1 MKIRPR
7 KFQTGGNFNLDDWI
21 NGNQDY
27 YNWYKTIYPNAQIL
41 AGNPLKQRNDNW
53 NKTQLSSSHY
63 TTDDLRR
70 SAYNNYLYTNDYD
83 ARQEDL
89 THWGEQ
95 QSDFSTISDQDFV
108 NRYNKQA
115 QTIRDAREAPQ
126 TYNRTGYTGTNRTF
140 RNMFW
145 NRSRQGTNTP
155 LYTIGYQ
162 DNIEDI
168 EGTSTWQRRMDRY
181 QKPFSED
188 TPEGQKNRTF
198 YITRPD
204 GTKIKVYK
212 KQNGDIG
219 LFNDPNDPESPKED
233 PNNPIEP
240 NPNNPNPENPN
251 NPLDKITGQHTENYG
266 LNLKN
271 LNLNKYIPGIL
282 GIGRLAGTLA
292 ANKSIYNETLKGIK
306 PYLMQTYLTHR
317 QVVGDEATKQGYYRR
332 AAQGQ
337 TKAAQPFTADADRQM
352 AYQMEAKRIG
362 DEMRAQGD
370 LADNAEIRRTS
381 DESNQHQWS
390 NTERRTQ
397 VANANLAELIKTNKL
412 RHDLIAGWKAANWT
426 SIDNALKKYEYE
438 AEARNKEARALNDQI
453 FALDSQYKL
462 ANDTTYQDKYD
473 KLQEIYNKLE
483 KDGKSISEI
492 RNNEEFKKA
501 KQDLEN
507 WQYQLRKRQLQEL
520 ANYRNGYYLA
530 KDGLKFTFK
539 RKDDL
544 LYKVSRDA
552 VDHYRK
558 MVKLTNDATV
568 RTLPK
573 PTKLVSHPKKMQS
586 GGVAPFVVYT
596 PISVGGE
603 QSTQSTT
610 DISSLLGAGNS
621 SSSGKKS
628 GKETTTLDVIKD
640 LFKNVEG
647 LPSDVNGVYKA
658 MSDFLAKQSL
668 FGGQLSTDDMSA
680 MYLQQ
685 LQQLNNIKFSKA
697 AYDDAKKLVESN
709 KGLNEFAVTGSG
721 HLVVQNMDS
730 GELTY
735 LRPEEL
741 KEKISNGENLNPLRN
756 TDLLNLRAYSK
767 SFDNGLLD
775 VVSNG
780 VGIEKIGE
788 FIKAQLP
795 KIESNESSI
804 EGYTKHETNQIKKGL
819 ELLAEA
825 PTGDYKYTIKDKT
838 NREQA
843 EQALKYL
850 RNILPTNMKTI
861 LETHAQLQGT
871 SLNQMLATLV
881 SSNIS
886 TSHDI
891 SFDAVT
897 GKAAKDADGKSKSN
911 GENDMIPA
919 LAFFNGLGEK
929 ETFVIQDKTSD
940 GLKRNTISAPIT
952 SGGANTGNITFDK
965 LQSSDFGG
973 QLNMNQATMGDALIS
988 PTGRQNIIIDGRI
1001 YQTELPIDQS
1011 AKNNEGIIK
1020 PDLRFLKN
1028 IEAADQELRSMGIS
1042 KSDTK
1047 NVQKINEIYK
1057 KHNLPVLYTISDN
1070 KLTITSNYARF
1081 AIVNGVGTEDAF
1093 GENPEFND
1101 AIQEVSGNKEREQ
1114 FEQLMQQKS
1123 NNSKY
1128 KLDNGY
1134 GLFGMNWGET
1144 KLYKG
1149 TIYIPMVN
1157 SNISALGGTGY
1168 KAKGE
1173 EYNQIEAKQQAADA
1187 AREMGFNPA
1196 GDASNL

>member
-181 QKPFSED
+181 QKPFNED

-282 GIGRLAGTLA
+282 GVGRLAGTLA

-483 KDGKSISEI
+483 KDGKSVSEI
-492 RNNEEFKKA
+492 RNNEEFRKA

-507 WQYQLRKRQLQEL
+507 WQYQLRRRQLQEL

-573 PTKLVSHPKKMQS
+573 PIKLVSHPKKMQS

-741 KEKISNGENLNPLRN
+741 KEKINNGENLNPLRN

-886 TSHDI
+886 TTHDI

-897 GKAAKDADGKSKSN
+897 GKAVKDANGNSKSSKSGTDTPASVQFLLGN
-911 GENDMIPA
+911 GYQQQVEFNIGNSQSVKA
-919 LAFFNGLGEK
+919 LGRYGI
-929 ETFVIQDKTSD
+929 IQDV
-940 GLKRNTISAPIT
+940 N
-952 SGGANTGNITFDK
+952 
-965 LQSSDFGG
+965 
-973 QLNMNQATMGDALIS
+973 
-988 PTGRQNIIIDGRI
+988 
-1001 YQTELPIDQS
+1001 
-1011 AKNNEGIIK
+1011 
-1020 PDLRFLKN
+1020 
-1028 IEAADQELRSMGIS
+1028 
-1042 KSDTK
+1042 
-1047 NVQKINEIYK
+1047 
-1057 KHNLPVLYTISDN
+1057 KHNLGQGSTLKDVSSSQFGPILDLDRATFGGSRLNTSGYDHIILNNSDCVGVDLPVKMDSSGNYVPDFQQLSTIEKAEEQISNNKITDFNQINKIYQNFGLPPKFDSNGNLMTRNYRRFAAIKVTLDSKALKGGFPINQNEVQEADDSERELFVETMKKDN
-1070 KLTITSNYARF
+1070 KDYDLSDGFLWTS
-1081 AIVNGVGTEDAF
+1081 
-1093 GENPEFND
+1093 
-1101 AIQEVSGNKEREQ
+1101 
-1114 FEQLMQQKS
+1114 
-1123 NNSKY
+1123 
-1128 KLDNGY
+1128 
-1134 GLFGMNWGET
+1134 WGED

-1149 TIYIPMVN
+1149 TIFVPVREDITGAYI
-1157 SNISALGGTGY
+1157 SGGQPLDTDLPNNANQVQMMQY
-1168 KAKGE
+1168 APKVQQYQKAPTLSSLK
-1173 EYNQIEAKQQAADA
+1173 N
-1187 AREMGFNPA
+1187 N
-1196 GDASNL
+1196 

>member
-7 KFQTGGNFNLDDWI
+7 KFQIGGNFNLDDWI

-140 RNMFW
+140 KNMFW

-181 QKPFSED
+181 QKPFNED
-188 TPEGQKNRTF
+188 TPEGQKNRIF

-240 NPNNPNPENPN
+240 NPNNPNPENLN

-282 GIGRLAGTLA
+282 GVGRLAGTLA

-412 RHDLIAGWKAANWT
+412 KHDLIAGWKAANWT

-483 KDGKSISEI
+483 KDGKSVSEI

-507 WQYQLRKRQLQEL
+507 WQYQLRRRQLQEL

-573 PTKLVSHPKKMQS
+573 PIKLVSHPKKMQS

-603 QSTQSTT
+603 QSTQTTT

-621 SSSGKKS
+621 SGSGKKS

-735 LRPEEL
+735 LRPGEL
-741 KEKISNGENLNPLRN
+741 KEKINNGENLNPLRN

-825 PTGDYKYTIKDKT
+825 PTGDYKYTITDKT

-897 GKAAKDADGKSKSN
+897 GKAAKDANGNSKGGMEGDIKSN
-911 GENDMIPA
+911 FLDQIQRDQIGVDRKFSMITRDGNSELYSLNSKYISQLPNVTEDMSIEKM
-919 LAFFNGLGEK
+919 LGESK
-929 ETFVIQDKTSD
+929 VGSILDSRLGITFGDQVISPEN
-940 GLKRNTISAPIT
+940 LKDIMFDT
-952 SGGANTGNITFDK
+952 SGGATIVTLPCKWENGHKVVNFSIKDTYDEAVKEAGKIVPVD
-965 LQSSDFGG
+965 
-973 QLNMNQATMGDALIS
+973 
-988 PTGRQNIIIDGRI
+988 
-1001 YQTELPIDQS
+1001 YQ
-1011 AKNNEGIIK
+1011 
-1020 PDLRFLKN
+1020 
-1028 IEAADQELRSMGIS
+1028 
-1042 KSDTK
+1042 
-1047 NVQKINEIYK
+1047 
-1057 KHNLPVLYTISDN
+1057 
-1070 KLTITSNYARF
+1070 
-1081 AIVNGVGTEDAF
+1081 
-1093 GENPEFND
+1093 NPEFTKVLSQKLKEKNLDSLVVGDSLDPNMFGHFMVVSAYTTDKIKLND
-1101 AIQEVSGNKEREQ
+1101 WNSRYIEKVNNPNKGLEERLIKGLSTNKDKNDYEVDIDDKFGWFELRWDDIYRGNV
-1114 FEQLMQQKS
+1114 FIPL
-1123 NNSKY
+1123 NN
-1128 KLDNGY
+1128 D
-1134 GLFGMNWGET
+1134 
-1144 KLYKG
+1144 
-1149 TIYIPMVN
+1149 P
-1157 SNISALGGTGY
+1157 ISAQSGWGNDIKIDEARSLSQQYQTWNKMG
-1168 KAKGE
+1168 KVKSSDA
-1173 EYNQIEAKQQAADA
+1173 NQ
-1187 AREMGFNPA
+1187 
-1196 GDASNL
+1196 L

>member
-181 QKPFSED
+181 QKPFNED
-188 TPEGQKNRTF
+188 TPEGQKNRIF

-397 VANANLAELIKTNKL
+397 VANTNLAELIKTNKL

-492 RNNEEFKKA
+492 RNNEEFRKA

-507 WQYQLRKRQLQEL
+507 WQYQLRRRQLQEL

-621 SSSGKKS
+621 SGSGKKS

-735 LRPEEL
+735 LRPGEL
-741 KEKISNGENLNPLRN
+741 KEKINNGENLNPLRN

-897 GKAAKDADGKSKSN
+897 GKAAKGKDKNGDDIDSDKIKTNPLLAMQREIGGNPQRFELVTRDSNTKMSVNGTYYSALPKIKDDMSIDKMLSESGIAGILNSKYGITFGDQQLDPQNLKDIMYSN
-911 GENDMIPA
+911 TGGMVVTLPCKIVNGHKQVNLEIKDLYEKAEQEA
-919 LAFFNGLGEK
+919 LKQVKDRRSPEFAKILGEK
-929 ETFVIQDKTSD
+929 LKEVHLDSLLDNNGYPNKNMFGQFLVVEAYTSD
-940 GLKRNTISAPIT
+940 KINFNTNSQYVERVSNPTPELEKRINRALSTNNKKDDYNVDIKDHWFEFFGYNNIYRGNVFIPLDNNPNAAMNSWGNESLK
-952 SGGANTGNITFDK
+952 
-965 LQSSDFGG
+965 
-973 QLNMNQATMGDALIS
+973 
-988 PTGRQNIIIDGRI
+988 
-1001 YQTELPIDQS
+1001 IDQS
-1011 AKNNEGIIK
+1011 Q
-1020 PDLRFLKN
+1020 DL
-1028 IEAADQELRSMGIS
+1028 EELYQIS
-1042 KSDTK
+1042 NKSA
-1047 NVQKINEIYK
+1047 
-1057 KHNLPVLYTISDN
+1057 
-1070 KLTITSNYARF
+1070 NY
-1081 AIVNGVGTEDAF
+1081 NG
-1093 GENPEFND
+1093 
-1101 AIQEVSGNKEREQ
+1101 
-1114 FEQLMQQKS
+1114 
-1123 NNSKY
+1123 NNS
-1128 KLDNGY
+1128 
-1134 GLFGMNWGET
+1134 
-1144 KLYKG
+1144 
-1149 TIYIPMVN
+1149 
-1157 SNISALGGTGY
+1157 
-1168 KAKGE
+1168 
-1173 EYNQIEAKQQAADA
+1173 
-1187 AREMGFNPA
+1187 FNV
-1196 GDASNL
+1196 